1 MHSENR
7 PTCILIGIPLTQN
20 LLLLL
25 SPGARV
31 AAMNLIEAIK
41 PEQTDGSE
49 MKIKTRSI
57 NDSMVTPRA
66 KKWGNSVNKRR
77 GQRERERRHP
87 LKYRQ
92 RNYVISVT
100 DRLIKY
106 LNLNTVQNITKRG
119 DTVKLRV
126 LITESENTIW
136 GKISKNRKKQQD
148 RNISK
153 TRWRW
158 RQTLQCMHVVQLQ
171 DLLEILKRMLHNL
184 VNKSQYGRNY
194 NHPSPRSN
202 HNLTK

>member
-7 PTCILIGIPLTQN
+7 PTCVLIGIPLTQN

-77 GQRERERRHP
+77 GQREREETSSEISIEELRHI
-87 LKYRQ
+87 R
-92 RNYVISVT
+92 
-100 DRLIKY
+100 DR
-106 LNLNTVQNITKRG
+106 
-119 DTVKLRV
+119 
-126 LITESENTIW
+126 
-136 GKISKNRKKQQD
+136 
-148 RNISK
+148 
-153 TRWRW
+153 
-158 RQTLQCMHVVQLQ
+158 
-171 DLLEILKRMLHNL
+171 
-184 VNKSQYGRNY
+184 
-194 NHPSPRSN
+194 
-202 HNLTK
+202 